1 MSTTAAQSQTG
12 PNAEVL
18 DRLSSHWAEA
28 PTLRNWFATV
38 DHKRIGRRYLVTAAT
53 FFGFAGASAL
63 AMRTQLSGPEGGL
76 LSPQEYNQLF
86 TMHGTAM
93 IFLFSTPMLFGFGN
107 FLVPLMIGARDMA
120 FPRLNAFGYWVF
132 LFAGLFMW
140 ASVPAGAAP
149 NGGWFAYVPLTNERN
164 SPGLHLDVYTL
175 GLLFL
180 GISTTAGAV
189 NFIVTALK
197 LRAPG
202 MSLNRVPIFVWA
214 IVATSFM
221 VVFALP
227 PLNLDNALLFLDRRF
242 DTHFFDPA
250 LGGNVLLWQHLF
262 WIFGHP
268 DVYIIVMPALGIVS
282 SVLPAFC
289 RRGIVGYPL
298 IVLSIIAIAIL
309 SFGVWVHHMFATGL
323 PQLSLSFFSAASTI
337 ITIPSG
343 LQIFAWLAT
352 MLWGRIVVSVPFL
365 FVVGFLVTFVI
376 GGFTG
381 VMFALTA
388 FDQQVTDSY
397 FVVAHFH
404 YVLFGGAVF
413 PILAGIYYWLP
424 KITGRMFSER
434 LGRWA
439 FWLVFVG
446 MNLTFFPMHLSGL
459 LGMPRRVY
467 TYPGR
472 LGWDPWNLLATVG
485 AYLLAVGLLLVLA
498 GVVHALRRGRH
509 APDDPW
515 GGDTLEWA
523 TSSPPRP
530 YNFPVLPE
538 VHSLH
543 PVWDP
548 RTAESTGAGATED
561 RILADGRRTVFT
573 SELDGRYERP
583 AEMPEESLVPLVAAV
598 GLLVVFVGLLFAWYL
613 LAAAG
618 AVLVAGTLAVWLL
631 PARADGEPA
640 GKAGAAGDA
649 GAVESGAV

>member
-1 MSTTAAQSQTG
+1 MSSSTAAERGTG
-12 PNAEVL
+12 PDPAAMAAL
-18 DRLSSHWAEA
+18 DSHWAAA

-38 DHKRIGRRYLVTAAT
+38 DHKRIGRRYLVTAAL

-63 AMRTQLSGPEGGL
+63 AMRTQLAGPEAGV
-76 LSPQEYNQLF
+76 LSAREYNQLF

-107 FLVPLMIGARDMA
+107 FLVPLMIGTRDMA

-149 NGGWFAYVPLTNERN
+149 NGGWFAYVPLTDERHT
-164 SPGLHLDVYTL
+164 PGLHLDVYTL

-180 GISTTAGAV
+180 GISTTAGAI

-214 IVATSFM
+214 IVATAFM
-221 VVFALP
+221 VLFALP
-227 PLNLDNALLFLDRRF
+227 VLNLDNALLFLDRRF
-242 DTHFFDPA
+242 DTRFFEPER
-250 LGGNVLLWQHLF
+250 GGNVLLWQHLF

-282 SVLPAFC
+282 AVLPVFC

-298 IVLSIIAIAIL
+298 VVFSIVAIAII

-323 PQLSLSFFSAASTI
+323 PQLSYGFFSAASTV

-352 MLWGRIVVSVPFL
+352 MLFGRIVLSVPFL

-388 FDQQVTDSY
+388 FDQQTTDTY

-424 KITGRMFSER
+424 KITGRMFDAR

-439 FWLVFVG
+439 FWLVFLG
-446 MNLTFFPMHLSGL
+446 MNLTFFPMHVSGL

-467 TYPGR
+467 TYSGG
-472 LGWDPWNLLATVG
+472 LGWDALNVLATVG
-485 AYLLAVGLLLVLA
+485 AYVLAVGLLLVA
-498 GVVHALRRGRH
+498 IGVVHALRRGDP

-515 GGDTLEWA
+515 GGDSLEWA
-523 TSSPPRP
+523 TSSPPKP
-530 YNFPVLPE
+530 YNFAVIPRVR
-538 VHSLH
+538 SLH

-548 RTAESTGAGATED
+548 ATAESTGPGADED
-561 RILADGRRTVFT
+561 RILAEGRRTLFT
-573 SELDGRYERP
+573 SEFDGRPER
-583 AEMPEESLVPLVAAV
+583 AVEMPEETLKPLVAAV
-598 GLLVVFVGLLFAWYL
+598 GLLVLFLGLLFAWYWI
-613 LAAAG
+613 AAG
-618 AVLVAGTLAVWLL
+618 SGALVAGTLATWLW
-631 PARADGEPA
+631 PPHRAPEEA
-640 GKAGAAGDA
+640 GMTT
-649 GAVESGAV
+649 

>member
-1 MSTTAAQSQTG
+1 MSTVAELPAGAGPAPAEQLAARWEEPRTVR
-12 PNAEVL
+12 A
-18 DRLSSHWAEA
+18 
-28 PTLRNWFATV
+28 WFTTV
-38 DHKRIGRRYLVTAAT
+38 DHKRIGRRYLVTASV
-53 FFGFAGASAL
+53 FFGLAGVSAIL
-63 AMRTQLSGPEGGL
+63 LRTQLAGPEAGL

-86 TMHGTAM
+86 SMHGTAM
-93 IFLFSTPMLFGFGN
+93 IFLFATPMLFGFGN

-132 LFAGLFMW
+132 LFAGVFMW
-140 ASVPAGAAP
+140 ASLPAGAAP
-149 NGGWFAYVPLTNERN
+149 NGGWFAYVPLTDEVN

-180 GISTTAGAV
+180 GISTTAGAI

-221 VVFALP
+221 VLFALP
-227 PLNLDNALLFLDRRF
+227 ALNLDNGLLFLDRRF
-242 DTHFFDPA
+242 GTHFFDPEA
-250 LGGNVLLWQHLF
+250 GGNVLLWQHLF

-282 SVLPAFC
+282 AVLPAFC
-289 RRGIVGYPL
+289 RRGLVAYPL
-298 IVLSIIAIAIL
+298 VVLGVVSISII
-309 SFGVWVHHMFATGL
+309 SFGVWAHHMFATGL
-323 PQLSLSFFSAASTI
+323 PQLSLSFFSAASSI

-343 LQIFAWLAT
+343 LQLFAWLTT
-352 MLWGRIVVSVPFL
+352 MLLGRLVMRAPLL
-365 FVVGFLVTFVI
+365 FVIGFIVTFVI

-381 VMFALTA
+381 AMFALTA

-413 PILAGIYYWLP
+413 PILAAVYFWLP

-434 LGRWA
+434 LARWA
-439 FWLVFVG
+439 FWLIFIG
-446 MNLTFFPMHLSGL
+446 MNVTFFPMHLSGL
-459 LGMPRRVY
+459 FGMPRRVY
-467 TYPGR
+467 TYPEG
-472 LGWDPWNLLATVG
+472 LGWDPWNLLATLG
-485 AYLLAVGLLLVLA
+485 SYILAVGLLLVVV
-498 GVVHALRRGRH
+498 GVVHALRRGKP
-509 APDDPW
+509 AADDPW

-523 TSSPPRP
+523 TTSPPAP

-548 RTAESTGAGATED
+548 RTAESVAAGAPEART
-561 RILADGRRTVFT
+561 LAEGRQTIRT
-573 SELDGRYERP
+573 SELDARYEQP
-583 AEMPEESLVPLVAAV
+583 IEMPESSLRPLVAAT
-598 GLLVVFVGLLFAWYL
+598 GLLVVFGGLLFDWYWVAAGGGLL
-613 LAAAG
+613 LALTMVG
-618 AVLVAGTLAVWLL
+618 WLWP
-631 PARADGEPA
+631 PAEPT
-640 GKAGAAGDA
+640 
-649 GAVESGAV
+649 

>member
-1 MSTTAAQSQTG
+1 MSSSTAERGTG
-12 PNAEVL
+12 AGSGAL
-18 DRLSSHWAEA
+18 DRLAANWGEA
-28 PTLRNWFATV
+28 PTVRTWFTTV
-38 DHKRIGRRYLVTAAT
+38 DHKRIGRRYLVTAAV
-53 FFGFAGASAL
+53 FFGLAGASAM
-63 AMRTQLSGPEGGL
+63 AMRTQLAGPEAGI

-132 LFAGLFMW
+132 LFAGVFMW

-149 NGGWFAYVPLTNERN
+149 NGGWFANVPLTAEQHT
-164 SPGLHLDVYTL
+164 PGLHLDVYTL

-180 GISTTAGAV
+180 GISTTATAI
-189 NFIVTALK
+189 NFVVTALK

-221 VVFALP
+221 VIFALP
-227 PLNLDNALLFLDRRF
+227 ALNLDNALLFLDRRF

-282 SVLPAFC
+282 AVLPVFC
-289 RRGIVGYPL
+289 RRGLVGYPL
-298 IVLSIIAIAIL
+298 IVLSIVAIAII

-323 PQLSLSFFSAASTI
+323 PQLSYGFFSAASTI

-352 MLWGRIVVSVPFL
+352 MLLGRIVVKVPFL
-365 FVVGFLVTFVI
+365 FVAGFIVTFVI

-413 PILAGIYYWLP
+413 PILAGIYFWLP

-439 FWLVFVG
+439 FWLIFVG

-467 TYPGR
+467 TYPAG
-472 LGWDPWNLLATVG
+472 LGWDPWNLLATIG
-485 AYLLAVGLLLVLA
+485 AYLLAVGLLLVA
-498 GVVHALRRGRH
+498 ASVVHALRRGRR

-515 GGDTLEWA
+515 GGDSLEWA
-523 TSSPPRP
+523 TSSPPKP
-530 YNFPVLPE
+530 YNFPVLPR
-538 VHSLH
+538 VYSVH
-543 PVWDP
+543 PVWDA
-548 RTAESTGAGATED
+548 RTAESMDAGATED
-561 RILADGRRTVFT
+561 RVLSHGRQTLLT
-573 SELDGRYERP
+573 SELDGRYER
-583 AEMPEESLVPLVAAV
+583 AVEMPEETFRPLVAAV
-598 GLLVVFVGLLFAWYL
+598 GLLVVFVGLLFAWYWVAAGGGAIFAVT
-613 LAAAG
+613 LAAWLWPPHRAPEEAG
-618 AVLVAGTLAVWLL
+618 VAT
-631 PARADGEPA
+631 
-640 GKAGAAGDA
+640 
-649 GAVESGAV
+649 

>member
-1 MSTTAAQSQTG
+1 MSSIAEQAPTG
-12 PNAEVL
+12 PPREAIE
-18 DRLSSHWAEA
+18 RLAGHWEEA
-28 PTLRNWFATV
+28 PTLRNWFTTV

-63 AMRTQLSGPEGGL
+63 AMRTQLARPEAGI
-76 LSPQEYNQLF
+76 LSPGEYNQLF

-107 FLVPLMIGARDMA
+107 FLVPLMVGARDMA

-132 LFAGLFMW
+132 LLAGLFMW

-149 NGGWFAYVPLTNERN
+149 NGGWFAYVPLTDERN
-164 SPGLHLDVYTL
+164 LPGLHLDVYTL

-180 GISTTAGAV
+180 GVSTTAGAI

-227 PLNLDNALLFLDRRF
+227 PLNLDNILLFLDRRF
-242 DTHFFDPA
+242 DTRFFDPG

-298 IVLSIIAIAIL
+298 IVLAIVAIAIL

-352 MLWGRIVVSVPFL
+352 MLLGRIRLGVPFL
-365 FVVGFLVTFVI
+365 FVVGFIVTFVI
-376 GGFTG
+376 GGLTG

-413 PILAGIYYWLP
+413 PILAGVYYWLP
-424 KITGRMFSER
+424 KLTGRMYAER

-446 MNLTFFPMHLSGL
+446 MNVTFFPMHLSGL

-467 TYPGR
+467 TYPGG
-472 LGWDPWNLLATVG
+472 LGWDPWNLAATVG
-485 AYLLAVGLLLVLA
+485 AYLLAVGLLLVAL
-498 GVVHALRRGRH
+498 GVLHALRRGRP

-515 GGDTLEWA
+515 GGDSLEWA
-523 TSSPPRP
+523 TTSPPQP
-530 YNFPVLPE
+530 YNFPVLPR

-548 RTAESTGAGATED
+548 RTAESTGPGATED
-561 RILADGRRTVFT
+561 RILSEGRKTLLT
-573 SELDGRYERP
+573 SEFDGNPER
-583 AEMPEESLVPLVAAV
+583 AVEMPEETWVPLITAL
-598 GLLVVFVGLLFAWYL
+598 GLLVVFLALLFAWYL
-613 LAAAG
+613 LAAAAG
-618 AVLVAGTLAVWLL
+618 VLVAGAVAVWLL
-631 PARADGEPA
+631 PLRTPA
-640 GKAGAAGDA
+640 EAG
-649 GAVESGAV
+649 

>member
-1 MSTTAAQSQTG
+1 MSTVAELPAGAGPAPAEQLAARWEEPQTVR
-12 PNAEVL
+12 A
-18 DRLSSHWAEA
+18 
-28 PTLRNWFATV
+28 WFTTV
-38 DHKRIGRRYLVTAAT
+38 DHKRIGRRYLVTASV
-53 FFGFAGASAL
+53 FFSLAGVSAIL
-63 AMRTQLSGPEGGL
+63 LRTQLAGPEAGL

-86 TMHGTAM
+86 SMHGTAM
-93 IFLFSTPMLFGFGN
+93 IFLFATPMLFGFGN

-132 LFAGLFMW
+132 LFAGVFMW
-140 ASVPAGAAP
+140 ASLPAGAAP
-149 NGGWFAYVPLTNERN
+149 NGGWFAYVPLTDEAN

-180 GISTTAGAV
+180 GISTTAGAI

-221 VVFALP
+221 VLFALP
-227 PLNLDNALLFLDRRF
+227 ALNLDNGLLFLDRRF
-242 DTHFFDPA
+242 GTHFFDPDA
-250 LGGNVLLWQHLF
+250 GGNVLLWQHLF

-282 SVLPAFC
+282 AVLPAFC
-289 RRGIVGYPL
+289 RRGLVAYPL
-298 IVLSIIAIAIL
+298 VVLGVVSISII
-309 SFGVWVHHMFATGL
+309 SFGVWAHHMFATGL
-323 PQLSLSFFSAASTI
+323 PQLSLSFFSAASSI

-343 LQIFAWLAT
+343 LQLFAWLTT
-352 MLWGRIVVSVPFL
+352 MLLGRLVMRAPLL
-365 FVVGFLVTFVI
+365 FVIGFIVTFVI

-381 VMFALTA
+381 AMFALTA

-413 PILAGIYYWLP
+413 PILAAIYFWLP
-424 KITGRMFSER
+424 KITGRMFNER
-434 LGRWA
+434 LARWA
-439 FWLVFVG
+439 FWLIFIG
-446 MNLTFFPMHLSGL
+446 MNVTFFPMHLSGL
-459 LGMPRRVY
+459 FGMPRRVY
-467 TYPGR
+467 TYPEG

-485 AYLLAVGLLLVLA
+485 AYVLAVGLLLVLV
-498 GVVHALRRGRH
+498 GVVHALRRGQP

-523 TSSPPRP
+523 TSSPPAP

-548 RTAESTGAGATED
+548 RTGESMAAGAPEART
-561 RILADGRRTVFT
+561 LVDGRQTIRT
-573 SELDGRYERP
+573 SELDARYEQSI
-583 AEMPEESLVPLVAAV
+583 EMPEASFRPLVAAT
-598 GLLVVFVGLLFAWYL
+598 GLLAIFGGLLFGWYWVAAGGGLL
-613 LAAAG
+613 LALTMLGWLWPPEESTGG
-618 AVLVAGTLAVWLL
+618 AQWQ
-631 PARADGEPA
+631 P
-640 GKAGAAGDA
+640 
-649 GAVESGAV
+649 

>member
-1 MSTTAAQSQTG
+1 MSSTVAEPRTAGG
-12 PNAEVL
+12 PETL
-18 DRLSSHWAEA
+18 DLLASHWEAA
-28 PTLRNWFATV
+28 PTLRNWFTTV
-38 DHKRIGRRYLVTAAT
+38 DHKRIGRRYLVTAGV
-53 FFGFAGASAL
+53 FFGLAGASAITL
-63 AMRTQLSGPEGGL
+63 RTQLASPEAGL
-76 LSPQEYNQLF
+76 ISPGEYNQLF

-132 LFAGLFMW
+132 LFAGVFMW
-140 ASVPAGAAP
+140 ASVPVGAAP
-149 NGGWFAYVPLTNERN
+149 NGGWFAYVPLTTEQHT
-164 SPGLHLDVYTL
+164 PGLHLDVYTL

-180 GISTTAGAV
+180 GISTTSGSI

-202 MSLNRVPIFVWA
+202 MSLNRVPVFVWA
-214 IVATSFM
+214 IVATAFM
-221 VVFALP
+221 VIFALP
-227 PLNLDNALLFLDRRF
+227 ALNLDNALLFLDRRF
-242 DTHFFDPA
+242 DTHFFDPD

-262 WIFGHP
+262 WLFGHP

-282 SVLPAFC
+282 AVLPVFC

-298 IVLSIIAIAIL
+298 IVLAIIAIAII

-323 PQLSLSFFSAASTI
+323 PQLSYGFFSAASTI

-352 MLWGRIVVSVPFL
+352 MLLGRIVVKVPLL
-365 FVVGFLVTFVI
+365 FIVGFIVTFVI

-381 VMFALTA
+381 VMFALTP

-413 PILAGIYYWLP
+413 PILAGIYFWLP
-424 KITGRMFSER
+424 KITGRMFNER

-439 FWLVFVG
+439 FWLVFAG
-446 MNLTFFPMHLSGL
+446 MHLTFFPMHLSGL

-467 TYPGR
+467 TYPGG
-472 LGWDPWNLLATVG
+472 LGWDPWNLAATIG
-485 AYLLAVGLLLVLA
+485 AYVLALGLLLVAA
-498 GVVHALRRGRH
+498 GVVHALRRGSP

-515 GGDTLEWA
+515 GGDSLEWA
-523 TSSPPRP
+523 TSSPPKP
-530 YNFPVLPE
+530 YNFPVLPQ

-548 RTAESTGAGATED
+548 RTAESMGPGATAD
-561 RILADGRRTVFT
+561 RVLTEGRQSIFT

-583 AEMPEESLVPLVAAV
+583 VRMPEDTFRPLVAAV
-598 GLLVVFVGLLFAWYL
+598 GLLFVFVGLLFAWYWV
-613 LAAAG
+613 AAG
-618 AVLVAGTLAVWLL
+618 GGALFAATLASWLW
-631 PARADGEPA
+631 PPRRTPKGA
-640 GKAGAAGDA
+640 G
-649 GAVESGAV
+649 VPT

>member
-1 MSTTAAQSQTG
+1 MSSSTAERGTGTG
-12 PNAEVL
+12 PGADVL
-18 DRLSSHWAEA
+18 DRLESHWGEKKD
-28 PTLRNWFATV
+28 LRTWLTTV

-53 FFGFAGASAL
+53 FFALAGGSAL
-63 AMRTQLSGPEGGL
+63 AMRTQLAGPESGL

-93 IFLFSTPMLFGFGN
+93 IFLFSTPVLFGFGN
-107 FLVPLMIGARDMA
+107 FVLPLMIGARDMA
-120 FPRLNAFGYWVF
+120 YPRLNAFGYWVF
-132 LFAGLFMW
+132 LFAGVFMW
-140 ASVPAGAAP
+140 ASIPAGVAP
-149 NGGWFAYVPLTNERN
+149 NGGWFAYTPLTDELNT
-164 SPGLHLDVYTL
+164 PGLHLDVYTL

-180 GISTTAGAV
+180 GVSTTAGAI

-227 PLNLDNALLFLDRRF
+227 ALNLDNAMLFLDRRF
-242 DTHFFDPA
+242 GTHFFDPA
-250 LGGNVLLWQHLF
+250 EGGNVLLWQHLF

-282 SVLPAFC
+282 AVLPAFC
-289 RRGIVGYPL
+289 RRGIVAYPL
-298 IVLSIIAIAIL
+298 IVLSIVAISII

-323 PQLSLSFFSAASTI
+323 PQLSYGFFSAASTV

-343 LQIFAWLAT
+343 LQIFAWLGT
-352 MLWGRIVVSVPFL
+352 MLLGRIVVKVPFL
-365 FVVGFLVTFVI
+365 FVVGFIVTFVI
-376 GGFTG
+376 GGLTG
-381 VMFALTA
+381 VMFAITA

-413 PILAGIYYWLP
+413 PILAGVYYWLP
-424 KITGRMFSER
+424 KITGRMYHER

-439 FWLVFVG
+439 FWFIFIG

-467 TYPGR
+467 TYSAG
-472 LGWDPWNLLATVG
+472 LGWELWNLLATIG
-485 AYLLAVGLLLVLA
+485 AYTLALGFVLVLA
-498 GVVHALRRGRH
+498 GVWHALRRGRR
-509 APDDPW
+509 APADPW

-523 TSSPPRP
+523 TDSPPKS

-548 RTAESTGAGATED
+548 RTAASTGPDATPD
-561 RILADGRRTVFT
+561 RILDDGRKTVFT
-573 SELDGRYERP
+573 SEFDGRYER
-583 AEMPEESLVPLVAAV
+583 
-598 GLLVVFVGLLFAWYL
+598 
-613 LAAAG
+613 
-618 AVLVAGTLAVWLL
+618 
-631 PARADGEPA
+631 
-640 GKAGAAGDA
+640 
-649 GAVESGAV
+649 AVEMVEE

>member
-1 MSTTAAQSQTG
+1 
-12 PNAEVL
+12 
-18 DRLSSHWAEA
+18 LSSSTAEHDAVAEARESLERHWAEPA
-28 PTLRNWFATV
+28 TLRAWLTTV
-38 DHKRIGRRYLVTAAT
+38 DHKKIGRRYLVTAAV
-53 FFGFAGASAL
+53 FFGFAGVSAL
-63 AMRTQLSGPEGGL
+63 AMRTQLAAPEAEI
-76 LSPQEYNQLF
+76 LSPGEYNQLF
-86 TMHGTAM
+86 SMHGTAM

-107 FLVPLMIGARDMA
+107 FLMPLMLGTRDMA

-132 LFAGLFMW
+132 LFSGLFMW

-149 NGGWFAYVPLTNERN
+149 NGGWFAYVPLTDERN
-164 SPGLHLDVYTL
+164 TPGLHLDVYTL

-221 VVFALP
+221 VLIALP
-227 PLNLDNALLFLDRRF
+227 VLNLDNAMLFLDRRF
-242 DTHFFDPA
+242 DTRFFEPER
-250 LGGNVLLWQHLF
+250 GGNVLLWQHLF

-282 SVLPAFC
+282 AVLPVFS
-289 RRGIVGYPL
+289 RRAIVGYPL
-298 IVLSIIAIAIL
+298 IVFSIVAIAVI

-323 PQLSLSFFSAASTI
+323 PQLSYGFFSAASTI

-352 MLWGRIVVSVPFL
+352 MLLGRIVLRVPFL
-365 FVVGFLVTFVI
+365 FVLGFLVTFVI

-381 VMFALTA
+381 VMFAFTA
-388 FDQQVTDSY
+388 FDQQTTDSY

-424 KITGRMFSER
+424 KITGRMFHEG
-434 LGRWA
+434 LGRSA
-439 FWLVFVG
+439 FWLVFIG

-459 LGMPRRVY
+459 FGMPRRVY
-467 TYPGR
+467 TYPDD
-472 LGWDPWNLLATVG
+472 LEWDLWNLLATVG
-485 AYLLAVGLLLVLA
+485 AYVLAVGLLLVVV
-498 GVVHALRRGRH
+498 GVAHALRRGRR

-515 GGDTLEWA
+515 GGDSLEWA
-523 TSSPPRP
+523 TSSPPAA
-530 YNFPVLPE
+530 YNFAVLPR

-548 RTAESTGAGATED
+548 RTAESTGPGATED
-561 RILADGRRTVFT
+561 RMLADGHQVLFT
-573 SELDGRYERP
+573 SELDGCYERSV
-583 AEMPEESLVPLVAAV
+583 EMPESTFRPLVTAA
-598 GLLVVFVGLLFAWYL
+598 GLLVLFVGLLFAWYWV
-613 LAAAG
+613 AAAG
-618 AVLVAGTLAVWLL
+618 GALVAGTLAAWLWPPRRT
-631 PARADGEPA
+631 PAEAGVPA
-640 GKAGAAGDA
+640 
-649 GAVESGAV
+649 

>member
-1 MSTTAAQSQTG
+1 MSATAAQARTG
-12 PNAEVL
+12 PGSEAL
-18 DRLSSHWAEA
+18 DRLAGHWEERH
-28 PTLRNWFATV
+28 TLRNWFTTV

-53 FFGFAGASAL
+53 FFGFAGTSAL
-63 AMRTQLSGPEGGL
+63 AMRTQLAGPEAGI
-76 LSPQEYNQLF
+76 LSPEEYNQLF

-107 FLVPLMIGARDMA
+107 FLVPLMIGARDVA

-132 LFAGLFMW
+132 LLAGLFMW

-149 NGGWFAYVPLTNERN
+149 NGGWFANVPLTDGRN
-164 SPGLHLDVYTL
+164 TPGLHLDVYTL

-180 GISTTAGAV
+180 GISTTSGAI

-214 IVATSFM
+214 IVATAFM
-221 VVFALP
+221 VIFALP
-227 PLNLDNALLFLDRRF
+227 ALNLDNALLFLDRRF

-250 LGGNVLLWQHLF
+250 AGGNVLLWQHLF

-282 SVLPAFC
+282 AVLPVFC

-298 IVLSIIAIAIL
+298 IVLAIVAIAII

-323 PQLSLSFFSAASTI
+323 PQLSYGFFSAASTI
-337 ITIPSG
+337 ITVPSG

-352 MLWGRIVVSVPFL
+352 MLFGRIVVKVPFL
-365 FVVGFLVTFVI
+365 FVIGFIVTFVI

-413 PILAGIYYWLP
+413 PILAGIYFWLP
-424 KITGRMFSER
+424 KMTGRMFSER

-439 FWLVFVG
+439 FWLIFVG

-467 TYPGR
+467 TYPGG
-472 LGWDPWNLLATVG
+472 LGWDPWNLLATTG
-485 AYLLAVGLLLVLA
+485 AYVLAAGLVLVAA
-498 GVVHALRRGRH
+498 GVVHALRWGRP

-515 GGDTLEWA
+515 GGDSLEWA
-523 TSSPPRP
+523 TSSPPKP
-530 YNFPVLPE
+530 YNFPVLPR
-538 VHSLH
+538 VYSLH

-548 RTAESTGAGATED
+548 RTAQSMGPGASED
-561 RILADGRRTVFT
+561 RVLADGRQTLFT
-573 SELDGRYERP
+573 SELDGRYERAVQMP
-583 AEMPEESLVPLVAAV
+583 AETFRPLVAAV
-598 GLLVVFVGLLFAWYL
+598 GLLVIFVSLLFAWYWV
-613 LAAAG
+613 AAG
-618 AVLVAGTLAVWLL
+618 GGVLFAGTLAAWLW
-631 PARADGEPA
+631 PPHRTAEE
-640 GKAGAAGDA
+640 AGA
-649 GAVESGAV
+649 GA